1 MYGSVTNVNGNYPL
15 VSSETFWSIS
25 GGGSS
30 VTLTSTVVNVNGQY
44 FHVTRVPFETRTVS
58 GQTFTPTPNTLP
70 LTSGVNYTRVA
81 TVKGTNA
88 TIISSSRNMLGTFT
102 FNAVDRGLI
111 ERVNLTVNLSGI
123 TFQDWLALYPGLP
136 LNQRGQNDD
145 PDGDGMSNFKEF
157 RAGTDPT
164 KRDSVFEFID
174 IKPNPS
180 SGIDLRWSSASGK
193 TYSVER
199 SEDLGSNFDV
209 LQSNIVA
216 TPGTN
221 TLRDA
226 TATGTGPYY
235 YRLTVE

>member
-1 MYGSVTNVNGNYPL
+1 M
-15 VSSETFWSIS
+15 
-25 GGGSS
+25 
-30 VTLTSTVVNVNGQY
+30 
-44 FHVTRVPFETRTVS
+44 
-58 GQTFTPTPNTLP
+58 P

-111 ERVNLTVNLSGI
+111 ERVILTVNLSGI
-123 TFQDWLALYPGLP
+123 TFQDWLVLYPGLP

-145 PDGDGMSNFKEF
+145 PDGDGMSNFAEY

-180 SGIDLRWSSASGK
+180 SGIDIRWSSASGK